1 VETGRIGRAA
11 VVDPRIERSR
21 ELVLRATLELLGEI
35 GYGNLTIEAVAARS
49 GVAKSTIYRHW
60 PGKLALVTEAFTE
73 MKQGGY
79 VPPPPGPVR
88 ARVECFLAD
97 LAGSIKHPD
106 WRAACMP
113 ALIDASARDP
123 DVAQLS
129 RQLAEMSL
137 GRLVEL
143 LDEARAAGELP
154 DDTDTALLADALTG
168 PILLR
173 ALFHRPLVDPT
184 DIPALVDELLPR
196 PR

>member
-1 VETGRIGRAA
+1 VETGRTARAA

-88 ARVECFLAD
+88 TRVECFLAD

-143 LDEARAAGELP
+143 LDEARVAGELP

-173 ALFHRPLVDPT
+173 ALFHRPLIDPT
-184 DIPALVDELLPR
+184 DIPALVTKLLPR
-196 PR
+196 PH

>member
-1 VETGRIGRAA
+1 VETGRTGRAA